1 MASIAYGFPSYSSPR
16 HRFGVT
22 VELYRH
28 VPGATVDGY
37 AEPDEWSGPVL
48 LHGCAVAPGAVVEA
62 FEPNRD
68 GAGVEFTIY
77 APPGVDVGSRDRV
90 KLPGHTE
97 PFEITGS
104 PQAWG
109 RNPFTGGESGVV
121 LQVGRF
127 EG

>member
-1 MASIAYGFPSYSSPR
+1 
-16 HRFGVT
+16 
-22 VELYRH
+22 
-28 VPGATVDGY
+28 
-37 AEPDEWSGPVL
+37 
-48 LHGCAVAPGAVVEA
+48 VVEP

-90 KLPGHTE
+90 ILPGHTE